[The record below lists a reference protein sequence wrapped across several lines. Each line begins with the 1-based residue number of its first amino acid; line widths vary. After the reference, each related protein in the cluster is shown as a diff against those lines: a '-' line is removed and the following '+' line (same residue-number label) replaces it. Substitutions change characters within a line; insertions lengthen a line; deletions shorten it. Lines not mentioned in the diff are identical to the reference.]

1 MLSNLTV
8 HGKAPFQ
15 CLLLG
20 QPQFR
25 NTLSDE
31 ALEQLRQ
38 RILASYHLGPL
49 SPPETRDYVRH
60 RLITAG
66 WNADPAFDE
75 DAFAAIHQYSS
86 GIPRK
91 INTLCSR
98 VLLAGF
104 LEDRHRITQ
113 SIVVSVANELAQDLT
128 AGQPPVRSAAPV
140 TNDLAQSL
148 HERVGAIER
157 SVARH
162 DRALKLTLEITARLI
177 EAQQ

>member
-1 MLSNLTV
+1 MRCERFLKWVNSLPMRALDALRLLSSLPA

-15 CLLLG
+15 CLLLV
-20 QPQFR
+20 QPQCR
-25 NTLSDE
+25 NTLSGE

-113 SIVVSVANELAQDLT
+113 SIVVSVANEL
-128 AGQPPVRSAAPV
+128 
-140 TNDLAQSL
+140 
-148 HERVGAIER
+148 
-157 SVARH
+157 
-162 DRALKLTLEITARLI
+162 
-177 EAQQ
+177 